1 MVLHYP
7 ANEKVTLCAC
17 SQTAYDFRYT
27 ALYFL
32 GYRLKGCTPL
42 VAKRAS
48 QYARSLD
55 LSISNKTAIYRGIL
69 ESVSRHPES
78 VGPVLRSEPPL
89 TVRSALYL
97 RQAQPEEKPREMTTA
112 PGSTVTELGLC
123 GYRLSSYEE
132 MISLIHSFP
141 LFNFPSTRD
150 CITGEQA
157 SGGNTLTGLPDHKL
171 STFSNDSLINV
182 SNLIED
188 AALEVGSLTPPP
200 VCDMGTSEEAQWIAA
215 AVSTIPG
222 EQFQVA
228 HAYNEPSPSDACTT
242 IPRESAWSIFDRYD
256 WKLVYIFEVQQ
267 PLAMSF
273 VK

>member
-112 PGSTVTELGLC
+112 PGSTVTELCLC

-150 CITGEQA
+150 CINGEQA

-188 AALEVGSLTPPP
+188 AALEVGSLTPLQCATWGLPRKP
-200 VCDMGTSEEAQWIAA
+200 NGSQRPSLQYQENNFKWHTPTMNPRLVTRAPLSPENRHGPS
-215 AVSTIPG
+215 STDTVG
-222 EQFQVA
+222 SWF
-228 HAYNEPSPSDACTT
+228 
-242 IPRESAWSIFDRYD
+242 IFSRCSN
-256 WKLVYIFEVQQ
+256 L
-267 PLAMSF
+267 SR
-273 VK
+273 